1 VTIIVPVRETL
12 SSHVRPTRAQ
22 DQSEAEVEAPSSPAA
37 PLPPDG
43 GSDRDRAIDAQAFR
57 SKAASKSG
65 RSGTEAD
72 MANLSKAVCHV
83 ESDQGRFGNRSM
95 SAPW

>member
-22 DQSEAEVEAPSSPAA
+22 DQSEAEAEATSSPAA

-43 GSDRDRAIDAQAFR
+43 GSDRDRAIDAQAF
-57 SKAASKSG
+57 AAKQRQSPGDWSRHGKPFKSCLP
-65 RSGTEAD
+65 R
-72 MANLSKAVCHV
+72 
-83 ESDQGRFGNRSM
+83 
-95 SAPW
+95 